1 MYGMADSISN
11 MEHAQRLSGSYAMF
25 WEGVLGIRRGPLPS
39 VDAFVCS
46 KYECAFYSRVGSAV
60 DLANKRLKDM
70 ENLACVC
77 RVHANVTLHGG
88 LNSQIKVED
97 HVVLQRV

>member
-1 MYGMADSISN
+1 
-11 MEHAQRLSGSYAMF
+11 
-25 WEGVLGIRRGPLPS
+25 

-46 KYECAFYSRVGSAV
+46 KYECAFYDRVGSAV
-60 DLANKRLKDM
+60 DLASKRLKDM

-77 RVHANVTLHGG
+77 SVHANVTLHGR

>member
-1 MYGMADSISN
+1 
-11 MEHAQRLSGSYAMF
+11 
-25 WEGVLGIRRGPLPS
+25 
-39 VDAFVCS
+39 
-46 KYECAFYSRVGSAV
+46 V